1 MIRFLFATRLKSHLA
16 APAAAV
22 ALLAGVPAASA
33 APVVWDSGSGGN
45 GNTYDFVLDANASW
59 DAARAAAQAAGGDL
73 ATIDTQA
80 EQDFVESLLDSQFA
94 DTGSYWFG
102 IRETTEGNWQH
113 VNGQAVG
120 FANWAPDQ
128 PDNSQGVETVG
139 AILWANDA
147 DSAADPA
154 MLARRGGWNDAP
166 VSGYPV
172 AGLVNPPGDAL
183 RAGYLIEIA
192 ADDGGNGGPGTAI
205 PLPAAAYAFP
215 LGMGVAGFF
224 YRRLRRVG

>member
-1 MIRFLFATRLKSHLA
+1 MVSFFTTPRRTGTF
-16 APAAAV
+16 AAAAA
-22 ALLAGVPAASA
+22 ALLAGASASA
-33 APVVWDSGSGGN
+33 APVVWDGGN

-73 ATIDTQA
+73 VTIESQA
-80 EQDFVESLLDSQFA
+80 EQDFVESLLQSQFA
-94 DTGSYWFG
+94 DTGSYWIG
-102 IRETTEGNWQH
+102 LREATEGAWQSI
-113 VNGQAVG
+113 NGQPVA
-120 FANWAPDQ
+120 FTNWAPDQ
-128 PDNSQGVETVG
+128 PDNSQGAETVG

-147 DSAADPA
+147 DSAADPG

-192 ADDGGNGGPGTAI
+192 ADDGGPGTTI
-205 PLPAAAYAFP
+205 PLPAAVYAFP
-215 LGMGVAGFF
+215 VGMSVAGIF
-224 YRRLRRVG
+224 YRRMRRAG